1 MDLVKLHLIKKF
13 SLFYEKIILVPSRLV
28 STNMLL
34 KYDMHLHVGNKF
46 LDQLLYEEIGVLFYV
61 NVGRKF
67 SFMLLV
73 LLILVFGSYIYTAVF
88 QNSVYL
94 WLNMCHKIYDKAYL
108 QSVKVL
114 LGSDVRCHHRF
125 SQYWISCLNLC
136 SILSFRS
143 LSWLWIGYN

>member
-1 MDLVKLHLIKKF
+1 MDLVKLHLIKNF

-34 KYDMHLHVGNKF
+34 KYDMYLHVGNKF

-73 LLILVFGSYIYTAVF
+73 LLILVFGSYIYIF
-88 QNSVYL
+88 
-94 WLNMCHKIYDKAYL
+94 C
-108 QSVKVL
+108 
-114 LGSDVRCHHRF
+114 G
-125 SQYWISCLNLC
+125 ISEL
-136 SILSFRS
+136 SISMA
-143 LSWLWIGYN
+143 

>member
-34 KYDMHLHVGNKF
+34 KYDMYLHVGNKF

-67 SFMLLV
+67 SFILLA
-73 LLILVFGSYIYTAVF
+73 LLILVFGSCIYMYTTVL
-88 QNSVYL
+88 QSSVHL
-94 WLNMCHKIYDKAYL
+94 RLNICHKIYDKAYL

-125 SQYWISCLNLC
+125 LQYWISCLNLC
-136 SILSFRS
+136 SIPSFRS
-143 LSWLWIGYN
+143 LSWL